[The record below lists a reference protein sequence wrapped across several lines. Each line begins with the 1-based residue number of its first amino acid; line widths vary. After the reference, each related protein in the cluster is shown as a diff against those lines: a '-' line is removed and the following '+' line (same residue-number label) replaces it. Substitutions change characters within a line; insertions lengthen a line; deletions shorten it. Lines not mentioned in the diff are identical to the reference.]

1 MSDGMRALGLVVVVA
16 CGSGRARA
24 RARARSGS
32 RNSGGGWSIR
42 PAMNEFEH
50 ERLDVY
56 RAAIEFLVLAD
67 SIAIALPR
75 GRADLADQLRRAA
88 TSISFHIAEGAG
100 EFAAAD
106 KARFYRMA
114 RRSATESAAIL
125 DACRLLSLMDV
136 AASQTGRALLLR
148 VVAMLT
154 AMVVKIS
161 GSGSGSGS
169 T

>member
-1 MSDGMRALGLVVVVA
+1 
-16 CGSGRARA
+16 
-24 RARARSGS
+24 
-32 RNSGGGWSIR
+32 
-42 PAMNEFEH
+42 MNEFEH

-56 RAAIEFLVLAD
+56 QAAIQFLVQAD
-67 SIAIALPR
+67 SIAGELPR
-75 GRADLADQLRRAA
+75 GRSYLADQLRRAA
-88 TSISFHIAEGAG
+88 SSISFNIAEGAG

-106 KARFYRMA
+106 KARFYRIA

-125 DACRLLSLMDV
+125 DACRVLALVDEVS
-136 AASQTGRALLLR
+136 SQVGRGLLLR

-169 T
+169 GST

>member
-1 MSDGMRALGLVVVVA
+1 
-16 CGSGRARA
+16 
-24 RARARSGS
+24 
-32 RNSGGGWSIR
+32 
-42 PAMNEFEH
+42 MNEFEH

-56 RAAIEFLVLAD
+56 QAAIQFLVL
-67 SIAIALPR
+67 
-75 GRADLADQLRRAA
+75 GGGA
-88 TSISFHIAEGAG
+88 TSRQIVSRRPVTCAASSVSFNIAEGAG

-125 DACRLLSLMDV
+125 DACRILALTDESTT
-136 AASQTGRALLLR
+136 QTGRVLLLR

-154 AMVVKIS
+154 AMVLKL
-161 GSGSGSGS
+161 SGSGSGS